1 MMLRKLAA
9 APILLAMLMVAMATV
24 IPHHHHETMICIV
37 HEVCGMDGCRDDEHT
52 QHSDANHNE
61 DESHCV
67 AHEQYCHSE
76 NIHIDN
82 QDFGE
87 DLTDLSPILC
97 ILAEML
103 TGNSDGSRE
112 AFSSGDPTRRIIEP
126 ALTCVSPNAPPFRS

>member
-24 IPHHHHETMICIV
+24 LPHHHHETMICIV
-37 HEVCGMDGCRDDEHT
+37 QEVCGMDGCCDDEHT
-52 QHSDANHNE
+52 HHSDANHNE

-87 DLTDLSPILC
+87 DLTDLSPVLC
-97 ILAEML
+97 ILAEIL
-103 TGNSDGSRE
+103 TENSGRACE
-112 AFSSGDPTRRIIEP
+112 KFQSGDIVQATITP
-126 ALTCVSPNAPPFRS
+126 ALSAVSPNAPPFEA